1 MRVCVC
7 ASVGCALLNLICIC
21 VVATPRKFTK
31 LMKKQPSVLPTYVGS
46 AGRMVRRQ
54 KVLPT
59 FRAANK
65 LCEEVGGWGA
75 WRELASVN
83 S

>member
-1 MRVCVC
+1 MC

-21 VVATPRKFTK
+21 VVATPRKFAK
-31 LMKKQPSVLPTYVGS
+31 LMKKQPCVLPTYVGS
-46 AGRMVRRQ
+46 AGRMVKRQ

-65 LCEEVGGWGA
+65 PSEEVGGRRA